1 MRVTVKLFARL
12 RDLAG
17 ASEIDT
23 DVVAGATIADVWAAL
38 VARQPALAPYGQS
51 MSVARNLEY
60 ARLTTRVEE
69 GDEVAF
75 MPPVSGG

>member
-1 MRVTVKLFARL
+1 VKLFARL

-17 ASEIDT
+17 GSDHEAE
-23 DVVAGATIADVWAAL
+23 VPEGATIADVWAAL
-38 VARQPALAPYGQS
+38 VARQPALEPYARS

-60 ARLTTRVEE
+60 ARLATPVEE
-69 GDEVAF
+69 ADEIAF